1 MKLAPSQAEQL
12 QKSPSR
18 LDTHQQRQFVSLPQS
33 FVFTPIFSILSLCLS
48 ILTLRSG
55 LIKWLTNTW
64 NNSFHIS
71 TNSLSFLSNLY
82 ILPWLVKIFI
92 FMVFKFL
99 ENALNPCILH
109 MAPSPV
115 KSLHQIFV
123 ITLSPGRK
131 KLLFPP
137 QEVLFRKSVSQ
148 TAEGNYK

>member
-99 ENALNPCILH
+99 ENALNPCIFTHGPL
-109 MAPSPV
+109 PSEKPPPNFCHY
-115 KSLHQIFV
+115 SLPRQKEI
-123 ITLSPGRK
+123 IISPPGSAFSKICFPDSRRK
-131 KLLFPP
+131 L
-137 QEVLFRKSVSQ
+137 
-148 TAEGNYK
+148 